1 MRSKRLAGTKELADE
16 VGATHLTKKTEDV
29 LTFGG
34 LVPEEELTLGKLFFL
49 CLG

>member
-1 MRSKRLAGTKELADE
+1 MVLFSKEAADE
-16 VGATHLTKKTEDV
+16 VGAVHLLEEAEDG

-34 LVPEEELTLGKLFFL
+34 LVPEEELALGKLFFL